1 MGLASQ
7 RSQTSQS
14 FNKMKCS
21 KPQCKREYD
30 LLYMGK
36 PLCWKHWSQLCDKE
50 LKSETKGE
58 ELQTILI

>member
-1 MGLASQ
+1 
-7 RSQTSQS
+7 
-14 FNKMKCS
+14 MKCS

-58 ELQTILI
+58 EEQTILT